1 MNADAPMRSFDPLG
15 TAEHIGRAYR
25 SYLESRHSPRDPG
38 LRADIRAELHGDFP
52 LAKGSYLQM
61 APEFKLGATIPELAA
76 QEVLALPMADM
87 PPEVFPPDRRLRLHQ
102 ETAIRKARNR
112 RNLVVATGTGSGK
125 TECYLLPIL
134 DMLLREQEADTLRLP
149 GVRAMLLYPMNALA
163 NDQMERIRDMFGAF
177 DGITYGS
184 YTGQTPR
191 EAGSL
196 TGAPGELVSRSQMH
210 DAPPHI
216 LLTNYA
222 MLEHLLLRPATTSLF
237 DGDTGRHWQMIVLDE
252 LHIYSGA
259 RGTEIAMLLRRVK
272 DRVCDSEKGRIQF
285 IGTSATLGGEDAKA
299 EVAEYASTLFGEN
312 VDTGDLIEPSLDPPH
327 QSEWKW
333 EASAG
338 VIAELRDAADSG
350 EPSPNGLAE
359 RLLALGAPV
368 SAEASM
374 GEMLGALRSE
384 RHVVK
389 LAEHL
394 SKEPL
399 PFHKGASDIYGDAD
413 DGERQMREL
422 LEACSAAA
430 AAGAAVMSF
439 RYHYLLRALEGAF
452 ACWHPAHPDGQ
463 PRLRLARHSHC
474 PACQKL
480 SVQSLMFEVGFCSR
494 CSAAYILGGEDGRRE
509 QADTS
514 EPLRHPRPGDAAT
527 RYLLINDHVASD
539 DDDDEAAHV
548 GDQSV
553 GKRVEHRTLCASC
566 GTLAFDGSPPCDC
579 GSEAAFPV
587 LEARPVRPGAPLRR
601 CAACSA
607 RSNAGIVH
615 QVLGYQDMPAAVIAT
630 ALYESLPRA
639 DSAEVDDP
647 SGARKLLC
655 FSDSRQ
661 DAAFFASHLDRV
673 YSRAVDRRI
682 LWEAISQSGASSF
695 EDTAAEARSAAKQM
709 MGPAARSTPAGRTRE
724 ARRWLMAEILA
735 TDRARTLDGCGLV
748 KIETEVPAHASPPE
762 GLTRLGFTD
771 AEALDVV
778 SVLLDTLRQQAAVT
792 CPDDVELDDPIFQ
805 PRHTVTAVKAEG
817 KTRSQVLSWSPAAGR
832 VNRRLDYLRRTF
844 SDRGITADPSEALA
858 GIWEWLTGTG
868 SPWRD
873 AQTLVTT
880 STRRSDDGIV
890 FAINH
895 EHIKFMPL
903 GEAQPFICQLC
914 RRVSWWSVGEV
925 CPQYE
930 CGGQLVACP
939 LDEPVSSRY
948 VRDLYTELRPARMSV
963 EEHTGQIDIRH
974 ARERQ
979 QAFLSGK
986 VNSLSCTTTFE
997 LGVDVGDVQA
1007 ILMRNIPP
1015 SPANYIQ
1022 RAGRAGRRAGSAA
1035 FAVSFAKRRNH
1046 DLAHFQDPLGMIAG
1060 DIDPPIL
1067 SLANSLIIRRHVHA
1081 AAFALFHREWDRHG
1095 GRELHDVHDFFGQ
1108 PDPETPMPSGFAA
1121 WLGGF
1126 AEDGDGGLPSRAAVD
1141 LFADWL
1147 RSKPDGLGE
1156 AIGRIVPQA
1165 AASDI
1170 GIENWEWVEAL
1181 ISVEGGGA
1189 NGWLQR
1195 AAEEARATA
1204 AEIAADI
1211 ARIKQEADSATGKR
1225 ARDLHYQLARLHSF
1239 EETMQDRRL
1248 VDYLASRV
1256 VLPKYGFP
1264 VDVVELDVR
1273 RPQNGSSR
1281 IELARDLQIAVSEYA
1296 PGASVVADKAIWES
1310 TGLRIPGDKP
1320 LEEYRYAECA
1330 ACGAFNMSSTA
1341 TGMGPSDQAAAPTEP
1356 CSTCKEPSVRMDDSF
1371 VVPRYGFLGKSD
1383 GRALGDTRP
1392 QRAGWPNTYFS
1403 DYQSEQPEWAPVG
1416 DSAPN
1421 SMVRYGKQGK
1431 ITVVNAGPGD
1441 QGFLICP
1448 RCGAADSCASL
1459 GNRRDSKTHYPPRF
1473 GDECAVTRRRLHIG
1487 HWYLT
1492 DVLELQTA
1500 IAMSDTE
1507 AISGL
1512 YALLAAMPHIGI
1524 PVDDV
1529 DGMRHGLAASGQN
1542 HPSFVLYD
1550 IVPGGAGQVRHAR
1563 RHLDE
1568 LLAAAQEKVV
1578 KTVDTCECAWQSSCY
1593 GCLRTYRNQRH
1604 HDNLT
1609 REAAHA
1615 AISAIRTGRHVTS

>member
-1 MNADAPMRSFDPLG
+1 MQNFDPLG
-15 TAEHIGRAYR
+15 AAEHIGRAYR
-25 SYLESRHSPRDPG
+25 SYLESRHAPRDPG
-38 LRADIRAELHGDFP
+38 LRADIRSELQGEFP
-52 LAKGSYLQM
+52 LVKGPYLQM
-61 APEFKLGATIPELAA
+61 APDYKQGATIPELVA
-76 QEVLALPMADM
+76 QEVLAKPMADM
-87 PPEVFPPDRRLRLHQ
+87 PKEVFPPDRRLRLHQ
-102 ETAIRKARNR
+102 ETAIRKARDG

-134 DMLLREQEADTLRLP
+134 DMLLREQEADTLQLP

-163 NDQMERIRDMFGAF
+163 NDQMERIRDMFGEF
-177 DGITYGS
+177 GGITYGS

-196 TGAPGELVSRSQMH
+196 TGANGELVSRSQMH

-237 DGDTGRHWQMIVLDE
+237 DGDTGSHWRMIVLDE

-272 DRVCDSEKGRIQF
+272 DRVCDSAKGRIQF
-285 IGTSATLGGEDAKA
+285 IGTSATLGGETAKTQ
-299 EVAEYASTLFGEN
+299 VAEYASTLFGET
-312 VDTGDLIEPSLDPPH
+312 VETGDLIEPSLDPPH
-327 QSEWKW
+327 LSAATW
-333 EASAG
+333 EASVG
-338 VIAELRDAADSG
+338 VVGELREAADSG
-350 EPSPNGLAE
+350 EPAPRGLAE
-359 RLLALGAPV
+359 RLVSSGAPI
-368 SAEASM
+368 SAKASM

-384 RHVVK
+384 RHVVD
-389 LAEHL
+389 LAKHL
-394 SKEPL
+394 ATEPV
-399 PFHKGASDIYGDAD
+399 PFSEAASSLYGDAD
-413 DGERQMREL
+413 DGERQLREL
-422 LEACSAAA
+422 LSACSSAS
-430 AAGAAVMSF
+430 AAGASVMSF
-439 RYHYLLRALEGAF
+439 RYHFLLRALEGAF
-452 ACWHPAHPDGQ
+452 ACWHPAHPEGQ

-474 PACQKL
+474 PACADL
-480 SVQSLMFEVGFCSR
+480 DIQSLMFEVGFCSR
-494 CSAAYILGGEDGRRE
+494 CSAAYILSGEDGRRE
-509 QADTS
+509 HADVS

-527 RYLLINDHVASD
+527 RYFLINDHVASD

-548 GDQSV
+548 GDKSV
-553 GKRVEHRTLCASC
+553 GNRVEQRTLCASC
-566 GTLAFDGSPPCDC
+566 GIPAFDGSPPCDC
-579 GSEAAFPV
+579 GPEAVFPV
-587 LEARPVRPGAPLRR
+587 LEARPVRPGVPLRR

-630 ALYESLPRA
+630 ALYESLPPADRA
-639 DSAEVDDP
+639 EADDP

-682 LWEAISQSGASSF
+682 LWEAISRSGSSNF
-695 EDTAAEARSAAKQM
+695 EDAAAEARSAARQM
-709 MGPAARSTPAGRTRE
+709 MGPAARSTPAARTRE

-748 KIETEVPAHASPPE
+748 KIAAEVPAHASPPE

-805 PRHTVTAVKAEG
+805 PRHTVTTVKAEG
-817 KTRSQVLSWSPAAGR
+817 KARSRVLSWSPASGR
-832 VNRRLDYLRRTF
+832 VNRRLDYLRRIF

-858 GIWEWLTGTG
+858 GIWEWLTGSG
-868 SPWRD
+868 SPWRE
-873 AQTLVTT
+873 AQTLVAT
-880 STRRSDDGIV
+880 STGRRDDGIV

-895 EHIKFMPL
+895 EQITFTPL
-903 GEAQPFICQLC
+903 GEAQPFRCQLC
-914 RRVSWWSVGEV
+914 QRVSWWSVGDV

-930 CGGQLVACP
+930 CGGQLIDCP
-939 LDEPVSSRY
+939 PDEPISSRY
-948 VRDLYTELRPARMSV
+948 VRDLYTELRPSRMTV
-963 EEHTGQIDIRH
+963 EEHTGQIDIDH

-979 QAFLSGK
+979 QAFLSGR

-1035 FAVSFAKRRNH
+1035 LAVSFAKRRNH
-1046 DLAHFQDPLGMIAG
+1046 DLAHFQDPLGLIAG

-1067 SLANSLIIRRHVHA
+1067 SLANSLIVRRHVHA
-1081 AAFALFHREWDRHG
+1081 AAFAQFHREWDLHG
-1095 GRELHDVHDFFGQ
+1095 GRELRDVHHFFGP
-1108 PDPETPMPSGFAA
+1108 PDPETPMPGGFAA
-1121 WLGGF
+1121 WLRGF
-1126 AEDGDGGLPSRAAVD
+1126 ADDVDGGLEGRVAVD

-1156 AIGRIVPQA
+1156 AIGRIVPEA
-1165 AASDI
+1165 TASDI
-1170 GIENWEWVEAL
+1170 GVENWEWVDAL
-1181 ISVEGGGA
+1181 ISEGGGGA
-1189 NGWLQR
+1189 HGWLER
-1195 AAEEARATA
+1195 AAREARDTA

-1211 ARIKQEADSATGKR
+1211 ARLKQEADSATGQR

-1239 EETMQDRRL
+1239 AGTMRDRRL
-1248 VDYLASRV
+1248 VNYLASRV

-1310 TGLRIPGDKP
+1310 KGLRIPGDKP
-1320 LEEYRYAECA
+1320 LEEFRYAECT
-1330 ACGAFNMSSTA
+1330 ACGAFNMSLTA
-1341 TGMGPSDQAAAPTEP
+1341 TGMGATDQAAPPTES
-1356 CSTCKEPSVRMDDSF
+1356 CSTCKQSAVRLDDSF

-1403 DYQSEQPEWAPVG
+1403 DYQSEQPEWEAVG
-1416 DSAPN
+1416 DAAPN
-1421 SMVRYGKQGK
+1421 SNVRYGRQGK

-1459 GNRRDSKTHYPPRF
+1459 GNRRDSKTHWPPRF

-1500 IAMSDTE
+1500 NAMSADE

-1529 DGMRHGLAASGQN
+1529 DGMLHGLVASEQN

-1563 RHLDE
+1563 RLLNE
-1568 LLAAAQEKVV
+1568 LLASAQEKVV
-1578 KTVDTCECAWQSSCY
+1578 ETCECAWQSSCY

-1609 REAAHA
+1609 REAAYA
-1615 AISAIRTGRHVTS
+1615 AISTIRTGKTATSQWD

>member
-1 MNADAPMRSFDPLG
+1 MNPAAQMPQFDPLDA
-15 TAEHIGRAYR
+15 AEHIGRAYG
-25 SYLESRHSPRDPG
+25 SYLESRHAPRDPG
-38 LRADIRAELHGDFP
+38 LRADIRAELQGKFP
-52 LAKGSYLQM
+52 LVKGPYLQM
-61 APEFKLGATIPELAA
+61 APDYRQGATIPELVA
-76 QEVLALPMADM
+76 QEMLAKPMADM
-87 PPEVFPPDRRLRLHQ
+87 PASVFPSERRLRLHQ
-102 ETAIRKARNR
+102 ETAIRKARGG

-134 DMLLREQEADTLRLP
+134 DMLLREREADTLRLP

-163 NDQMERIRDMFGAF
+163 NDQMERIRELFGAF
-177 DGITYGS
+177 EGITYGS
-184 YTGQTPR
+184 YTGQTPP

-196 TGAPGELVSRSQMH
+196 TGANGELVSRSQMH

-237 DGDTGRHWQMIVLDE
+237 DGDTGRHWRMVVLDE

-272 DRVCDSEKGRIQF
+272 DRVCDSAKGRIQF
-285 IGTSATLGGEDAKA
+285 IGTSATLGGETAKTQ
-299 EVAEYASTLFGEN
+299 VAEYASELFGEN
-312 VDTGDLIEPSLDPPH
+312 VETDDLIEPSLDPPH
-327 QSEWKW
+327 LSAATW
-333 EASAG
+333 EAPYGAL
-338 VIAELRDAADSG
+338 AELREAVDSG
-350 EPSPNGLAE
+350 GPATNGLAE
-359 RLLALGAPV
+359 RLASAGAPI
-368 SAEASM
+368 SAEADT
-374 GEMLGALRSE
+374 GEMLAALRSE
-384 RHVVK
+384 RHVVELAK
-389 LAEHL
+389 LLAAEPTPFNEAASHL
-394 SKEPL
+394 
-399 PFHKGASDIYGDAD
+399 YGEAGD
-413 DGERQMREL
+413 REQQLRDL
-422 LEACSAAA
+422 LSVCSSAA
-430 AAGAAVMSF
+430 AAGASVMSF

-452 ACWHPAHPDGQ
+452 ACWHPAHPESQ
-463 PRLRLARHSHC
+463 PRLRLSRHSHC
-474 PACQKL
+474 PACEDL
-480 SVQSLMFEVGFCSR
+480 RIQSLMFEVGFCSR
-494 CSAAYILGGEDGRRE
+494 CSAAYILSGEDGRRE
-509 QADTS
+509 RADTS

-527 RYLLINDHVASD
+527 RYFLVNDDAASD

-553 GKRVEHRTLCASC
+553 GNRVEQGTLCAACGTPGFEGSPSC
-566 GTLAFDGSPPCDC
+566 GC
-579 GSEAAFPV
+579 GPKAAFSV

-607 RSNAGIVH
+607 RSTPGVVH

-630 ALYESLPRA
+630 ALYESLPPSEDA
-639 DSAEVDDP
+639 AADDP

-682 LWEAISQSGASSF
+682 LWEAIRESGTANF
-695 EDTAAEARSAAKQM
+695 EDAAAEARTAAKVN

-748 KIETEVPAHASPPE
+748 KIATAVPAHARPSE
-762 GLTRLGFTD
+762 ELVRLGFTD
-771 AEALDVV
+771 AEALDLV

-792 CPDDVELDDPIFQ
+792 YPDDVELDDPIFQ
-805 PRHTVTAVKAEG
+805 PRHSVTTVKAEG
-817 KTRSQVLSWSPAAGR
+817 KTRSGVLSWSPALGR
-832 VNRRLDYLRRTF
+832 VNRRLDYLRRVF
-844 SDRGITADPSEALA
+844 SDRGIAADPSEALT
-858 GIWEWLTGTG
+858 GIWQWLAGPG
-868 SPWRD
+868 SPWRE
-873 AQTLVTT
+873 AQTLVAT
-880 STRRSDDGIV
+880 STKRRDDGIV

-895 EHIKFMPL
+895 EQITFTPRD
-903 GEAQPFICQLC
+903 EAQPFKCRLCQ
-914 RRVSWWSVGEV
+914 RVSWWSVSDV

-930 CGGQLVACP
+930 CVGELIECP
-939 LDEPVSSRY
+939 ADEPLASQY
-948 VRDLYTELRPARMSV
+948 VRNLYTELRPSRMTV
-963 EEHTGQIDIRH
+963 EEHTGQIDVLH

-979 QAFLSGK
+979 QDFLAGR

-1035 FAVSFAKRRNH
+1035 LAVSFAKRRNH
-1046 DLAHFQDPLGMIAG
+1046 DLAHFQDPLGLIAG

-1081 AAFALFHREWDRHG
+1081 AAFAQFHREWDNHG
-1095 GRELHDVHDFFGQ
+1095 GRILHNVHDFFGS
-1108 PDPETPMPSGFAA
+1108 PDPETPMPDGFAT
-1121 WLGGF
+1121 WLRGF
-1126 AEDGDGGLPSRAAVD
+1126 AQSADGELESRAAVD

-1156 AIGRIVPQA
+1156 AIGRIVPEA
-1165 AASDI
+1165 TESDI
-1170 GIENWEWVEAL
+1170 GVENWEWVEAL
-1181 ISVEGGGA
+1181 ISQSGGGA
-1189 NGWLQR
+1189 HGWLER
-1195 AAEEARATA
+1195 AAQEARETA

-1211 ARIKQEADSATGKR
+1211 ARLKQEADSATGPR

-1239 EETMQDRRL
+1239 DDAMRDRRL

-1273 RPQNGSSR
+1273 RPRNGSNR

-1310 TGLRIPGDKP
+1310 NGLKIPGDKP

-1330 ACGAFNMSSTA
+1330 ACGAFNMSPTA
-1341 TGMGPSDQAAAPTEP
+1341 IGMGATDQAAAPAEL
-1356 CSTCKEPSVRMDDSF
+1356 CSTCKQPTVRLEDSF

-1383 GRALGDTRP
+1383 GQALGDTRP

-1403 DYQSEQPEWAPVG
+1403 DYQSEQPEWAAVG
-1416 DSAPN
+1416 DAAPN
-1421 SMVRYGKQGK
+1421 TEVRYGRQGK

-1441 QGFLICP
+1441 RGFLICP
-1448 RCGAADSCASL
+1448 RCGASESCASL
-1459 GNRRDSKTHYPPRF
+1459 GNRRDSRTHWPPRF

-1492 DVLELQTA
+1492 DVLELRTA
-1500 IAMSDTE
+1500 LSLSAEE

-1529 DGMRHGLAASGQN
+1529 DGMLHGLAASAPN

-1550 IVPGGAGQVRHAR
+1550 VVPGGAGQVRHAR

-1568 LLAAAQEKVV
+1568 LLANAQERVV
-1578 KTVDTCECAWQSSCY
+1578 ETCECAEESSCY

-1604 HDNLT
+1604 HDSLT
-1609 REAAHA
+1609 RQAAHA
-1615 AISAIRTGRHVTS
+1615 AITKIRTGNTANV

>member
-1 MNADAPMRSFDPLG
+1 MTRIAQMQNFDPLG
-15 TAEHIGRAYR
+15 AAEHIGRAYR
-25 SYLESRHSPRDPG
+25 SYLESRHAPRDPV
-38 LRADIRAELHGDFP
+38 LRADIRAELQGDFP
-52 LAKGSYLQM
+52 LVKGPYLQM
-61 APEFKLGATIPELAA
+61 APDFKQGATIIELAT
-76 QEVLALPMADM
+76 QEVLAKPMSEM
-87 PPEVFPPDRRLRLHQ
+87 PTEVFPSDRRLRLHQ
-102 ETAIRKARNR
+102 ETAIRMARDG

-134 DMLLREQEADTLRLP
+134 DMLLRENEAGTLRQP

-163 NDQMERIRDMFGAF
+163 NDQMERIRDMFGGF
-177 DGITYGS
+177 EGITYGS
-184 YTGQTPR
+184 YTGQTPN

-196 TGAPGELVSRSQMH
+196 TGANGELVSRSQMH

-237 DGDTGRHWQMIVLDE
+237 DGDTGSHWRMIVLDE
-252 LHIYSGA
+252 LHIYNGA

-272 DRVCDSEKGRIQF
+272 DRVCDSAKGRIQF
-285 IGTSATLGGEDAKA
+285 IGTSATLGGATAKA
-299 EVAEYASTLFGEN
+299 EVAEYASTLFGET
-312 VDTGDLIEPSLDPPH
+312 VETSDLIEPSLDPPH
-327 QSEWKW
+327 LSAATW

-338 VIAELRDAADSG
+338 IVAELRETAVSG
-350 EPSPNGLAE
+350 ELAPRGLAD
-359 RLLALGAPV
+359 RLISLGVPI
-368 SAEASM
+368 SPEASVN
-374 GEMLGALRSE
+374 EMLGALRSE
-384 RHVVK
+384 CHVVD
-389 LAEHL
+389 LAKRL
-394 SKEPL
+394 AAEPV
-399 PFHKGASDIYGDAD
+399 PFSEAASSLYGDAD
-413 DGERQMREL
+413 DGEGQLREL
-422 LEACSAAA
+422 LLACSAAS
-430 AAGAAVMSF
+430 AAGASVMSF
-439 RYHYLLRALEGAF
+439 RYHFLLRALEGAF
-452 ACWHPAHPDGQ
+452 ACFHPAHPDGH

-474 PACQKL
+474 PACEGL
-480 SVQSLMFEVGFCSR
+480 GVQALMFEVGFCSR
-494 CSAAYILGGEDGRRE
+494 CSAAYILSGEDGSRE
-509 QADTS
+509 HADGP

-527 RYLLINDHVASD
+527 RYFLINDHVALD

-553 GKRVEHRTLCASC
+553 GNRVEQRSLCAAC
-566 GTLAFDGSPPCDC
+566 GTPAYDGLPPCDC
-579 GSEAAFPV
+579 GPEAAFTV
-587 LEARPVRPGAPLRR
+587 FEARPVRPGVPLHR

-630 ALYESLPRA
+630 ALYESLPPADRA
-639 DSAEVDDP
+639 EADDP

-682 LWEAISQSGASSF
+682 LWEAISRSGSSIF
-695 EDTAAEARSAAKQM
+695 EDAAAEARSAARLM
-709 MGPAARSTPAGRTRE
+709 MGPPARSSPAGRTRE

-748 KIETEVPAHASPPE
+748 KIATEVPAHAAPPE
-762 GLTRLGFTD
+762 GLTQLGLTN

-805 PRHTVTAVKAEG
+805 PRNTVTTVKAEG
-817 KTRSQVLSWSPAAGR
+817 KAKSRVLSWSPTSGR
-832 VNRRLDYLRRTF
+832 ANRRLDYLWRIF
-844 SDRGITADPSEALA
+844 DDRGIAADPREALA
-858 GIWEWLTGTG
+858 GIWEWLTGPG
-868 SPWRD
+868 SPWLE
-873 AQTLVTT
+873 AQILVAT
-880 STRRSDDGIV
+880 STRRRDDGIV

-895 EHIKFMPL
+895 ERITFTPH

-914 RRVSWWSVGEV
+914 QRVSWWSVGDV

-930 CGGQLVACP
+930 CSGKLIDCP
-939 LDEPVSSRY
+939 PDEPVSSRY
-948 VRDLYTELRPARMSV
+948 VRDLYTELRPSRMAV
-963 EEHTGQIDIRH
+963 EEHTGQIDIDQ

-979 QAFLSGK
+979 QAFLSGR

-1035 FAVSFAKRRNH
+1035 LAVSFAKRRNH
-1046 DLAHFQDPLGMIAG
+1046 DLAHFQDPLGLIAG

-1067 SLANSLIIRRHVHA
+1067 SLANSLIVRRHVHA
-1081 AAFALFHREWDRHG
+1081 AAFAQFHREWDKNG
-1095 GRELHDVHDFFGQ
+1095 GRELRDVHDFFGS

-1121 WLGGF
+1121 WLREF
-1126 AEDGDGGLPSRAAVD
+1126 AIYEDDKLASRAAVD

-1147 RSKPDGLGE
+1147 RSQPDGLGE
-1156 AIGRIVPQA
+1156 AIERIVPDA
-1165 AASDI
+1165 TASDI
-1170 GIENWEWVEAL
+1170 GAKNWDWVEAL
-1181 ISVEGGGA
+1181 VSEAGGGA
-1189 NGWLQR
+1189 HGWLAR
-1195 AAEEARATA
+1195 AAQEARGTA

-1211 ARIKQEADSATGKR
+1211 ARLKQEADSATGQR
-1225 ARDLHYQLARLHSF
+1225 AKDLYFQLGRLHSF
-1239 EETMQDRRL
+1239 ERSMRERRL

-1281 IELARDLQIAVSEYA
+1281 IELARDLQIAISEYA
-1296 PGASVVADKAIWES
+1296 PGASVVADKSIWES
-1310 TGLRIPGDKP
+1310 KGIKIPGDKP
-1320 LEEYRYAECA
+1320 LEEYRYAECP
-1330 ACGAFNMSSTA
+1330 ACGAFNMSLTA
-1341 TGMGPSDQAAAPTEP
+1341 TGMRATDQAAAPAES
-1356 CSTCKEPSVRMDDSF
+1356 CSTCKQLAVRLNESF

-1403 DYQSEQPEWAPVG
+1403 DYQSEQPEWEAVG
-1416 DSAPN
+1416 DAAPN
-1421 SMVRYGKQGK
+1421 TNVRYGRQGK

-1441 QGFLICP
+1441 RGFLICP

-1459 GNRRDSKTHYPPRF
+1459 GNRRVSKTHKPPRF

-1500 IAMSDTE
+1500 NAMSGTE

-1529 DGMRHGLAASGQN
+1529 DGMLHGLAASEQN

-1563 RHLDE
+1563 RHLGE
-1568 LLAAAQEKVV
+1568 LLANAQEKVV
-1578 KTVDTCECAWQSSCY
+1578 ATCDCALQSSCY

-1604 HDNLT
+1604 HESLT
-1609 REAAHA
+1609 REAALTALHT
-1615 AISAIRTGRHVTS
+1615 IRTGKTAMGQ